1 MFFQGYK
8 GRSIEKFTATLLPIM
23 GGGDGGIIKKLQ
35 SLLWGD
41 RVNFIITQPKS
52 STKLPTPFTTLKV
65 TNNGRPLKAAFLHKS
80 LMGKQCAIS
89 FTNLPCY
96 LFIYLLIFFFMRGR
110 TGLKTIQNREAD
122 PDSFT
127 NNLRHFV
134 NQSYFKSEASCD
146 FARRCD
152 YYTIP

>member
-1 MFFQGYK
+1 
-8 GRSIEKFTATLLPIM
+8 
-23 GGGDGGIIKKLQ
+23 
-35 SLLWGD
+35 
-41 RVNFIITQPKS
+41 
-52 STKLPTPFTTLKV
+52 
-65 TNNGRPLKAAFLHKS
+65 
-80 LMGKQCAIS
+80 
-89 FTNLPCY
+89 
-96 LFIYLLIFFFMRGR
+96 MRGR

-146 FARRCD
+146 FARRCV

>member
-1 MFFQGYK
+1 M
-8 GRSIEKFTATLLPIM
+8 
-23 GGGDGGIIKKLQ
+23 
-35 SLLWGD
+35 
-41 RVNFIITQPKS
+41 
-52 STKLPTPFTTLKV
+52 
-65 TNNGRPLKAAFLHKS
+65 
-80 LMGKQCAIS
+80 QCAIS

-96 LFIYLLIFFFMRGR
+96 LFIYLLIFFLMRGR
-110 TGLKTIQNREAD
+110 TGLKTLQNREAD

-134 NQSYFKSEASCD
+134 NQSYFISEASCD